1 MKQKKTYTGVALLVL
16 MGLLIVALA
25 GHAGNLEP
33 SSPPGSTMKTLD
45 EVEPRIPIPA
55 SSPASPV
62 AAFTITQSGSYYLTG
77 NRYSSGD
84 GIVVNADDVTID
96 LMGYQLVGPGSVS
109 YNGIYMN
116 GRSNIEIRNG
126 TVRDFNNG
134 VYEVEK
140 NNGKAHRVTRIRAVS
155 NIVCGIYL
163 KGAGHVVKDCTAA
176 DNGTYGINC
185 YNTSTIS
192 GNTVHSNGGYGIHVY
207 EGNVVTG
214 NSIDNNGTGIYIYG
228 SNNRIEKNSIK
239 SSTARGLYVNDNK
252 NIVGDN
258 TVIGNNDNY
267 DIAADNQ
274 LNILLCEVPE
284 SIDWPAMVTLSGTL
298 TCASTSEHAITITA
312 DDVTIDLGGHTL
324 IGPGTGICSSIHMD
338 GRSNV
343 EIRNGTVRDFYYGIH
358 ENSNAGHD
366 HRVIDVRA
374 MSNTQSGI
382 YLDGSGHLVK
392 NCTASNNGISAAGS
406 VYGIYAY
413 VGSTVTGNT
422 VYWNGTSA
430 GSVYGISAGIGSTVT
445 GNTANENGRY
455 ATGSVCGIRAGNGS
469 TATGNTA
476 NENGDDAAGIVYGI
490 RTAYGCT
497 VTGNTANENGANAAG
512 IVYGIYAYSGSTVT
526 SNTAQKNG
534 DNAGG
539 SVYGIHAGTG
549 STMTGNTVNY
559 NGDYAT
565 GSAVY
570 GIYANQG
577 STVTGNSAH
586 SNGTLATGSV
596 YGIHAGSGST
606 VTGNTAN
613 TNGNSATGSA
623 YGIYLGAY
631 NLADQNTAYSN
642 GTKAGSATNMTLGK
656 LGCVYGINVA
666 P

>member
-1 MKQKKTYTGVALLVL
+1 MRARRAILTVISLAVL
-16 MGLLIVALA
+16 AVWAV
-25 GHAGNLEP
+25 AGNLEP
-33 SSPPGSTMKTLD
+33 SASPGPTMKTLD
-45 EVEPRIPIPA
+45 EVEPRIPIPE
-55 SSPASPV
+55 SSPKSPV
-62 AAFTITQSGSYYLTG
+62 ASFTITQSGSYYLTG

-140 NNGKAHRVTRIRAVS
+140 NNGKAHCVTGIRAVS

-192 GNTVHSNGGYGIHVY
+192 GNTVHSNNGNGIHVY

-239 SSTARGLYVNDNK
+239 SNTTRGLYVNDNK
-252 NIVGDN
+252 NIVADN
-258 TVIGNNDNY
+258 IVIGNNDNY
-267 DIAADNQ
+267 AITADNQ

-324 IGPGTGICSSIHMD
+324 IGPGTGTCSSIYMD

-343 EIRNGTVRDFYYGIH
+343 EIHNGTVRGFYYGIYEVSNTGH
-358 ENSNAGHD
+358 E

-382 YLDGSGHLVK
+382 YLNGSGHLVK
-392 NCTASNNGISAAGS
+392 NCTASNNGISVAAS

-413 VGSTVTGNT
+413 IGSTVTGNT
-422 VYWNGTSA
+422 VYWNGISA
-430 GSVYGISAGIGSTVT
+430 GTAYGISAGAGSTVT
-445 GNTANENGRY
+445 GNTSNENGHH
-455 ATGSVCGIRAGNGS
+455 ATGSVFGIRAGNGS
-469 TATGNTA
+469 TAAGNTANDNGDNALGSVYGIYTYSGSTVTGNTA

-490 RTAYGCT
+490 NTSTGSTVTGNTASFNGDDATGGAVYGIYANQGGTLTGNSAYGNGTSVTGSAYGIHAGNGCT
-497 VTGNTANENGANAAG
+497 VTGNTANNNGHSA
-512 IVYGIYAYSGSTVT
+512 TD
-526 SNTAQKNG
+526 TAF
-534 DNAGG
+534 
-539 SVYGIHAGTG
+539 GIH
-549 STMTGNTVNY
+549 
-559 NGDYAT
+559 
-565 GSAVY
+565 
-570 GIYANQG
+570 
-577 STVTGNSAH
+577 
-586 SNGTLATGSV
+586 
-596 YGIHAGSGST
+596 
-606 VTGNTAN
+606 
-613 TNGNSATGSA
+613 
-623 YGIYLGAY
+623 LGAY
-631 NLADQNTAYSN
+631 NLVDQNTAYSN
-642 GTKAGSATNMTLGK
+642 GIKAASATNMTLGN